1 MHNLNLMGSN
11 HLPSIDLHG
20 MDRDTARI
28 LSKEFLEDQY
38 SLGKRVVVIIHGKGK
53 RVLKQEIHEMLKREK
68 IVQDFFI
75 DFFNDGATIVELIE
89 KTKN

>member
-38 SLGKRVVVIIHGKGK
+38 SLGKRAVVIIHGKGK
-53 RVLKQEIHEMLKREK
+53 RVLKQEMLKREK

>member
-1 MHNLNLMGSN
+1 MHNLNLIGCN

-20 MDRDTARI
+20 MDRVTARI
-28 LSKEFLEDQY
+28 ISKEFIEDQFV
-38 SLGKRVVVIIHGKGK
+38 LGKRAVVIIHGKGK
-53 RVLKQEIHEMLKREK
+53 RVLKSEVHEMLRHEK

-75 DFFNDGATIVELIE
+75 DFFNDGATIVEFIE